1 MSYDR
6 KYLMWAL
13 CYAVAGM
20 VLGIIMAASHDHGQL
35 VTHAHIMLAGFVVS
49 FIYGVIH
56 KLWLGDANFP
66 NLAKAQFFVHQAGAI
81 TLFTGLLLL
90 YGNVFSDA
98 QLDPILAPASM
109 TVLLGALLMLFMV
122 FKTNPAKTSHSVRAD
137 ASTIH

>member
-1 MSYDR
+1 MSLDR

-35 VTHAHIMLAGFVVS
+35 VTHAHVLLVGFVAS
-49 FIYGVIH
+49 LIYGVIH
-56 KLWLGDANFP
+56 KLWLGDANIP

-81 TLFTGLLLL
+81 AMFTGLLLL
-90 YGNVFSDA
+90 YGKIFSDA
-98 QLDPILAPASM
+98 QLDPLLAVASM